1 MCEMKILFHVNY
13 AIIMT
18 LTLHLVKSQDSCHI
32 TVLMKIISV
41 VKCKMVQLISW
52 KFYLKW
58 RVGRVV
64 VKRSDTDRLPTYVL
78 KSITILRVF

>member
-18 LTLHLVKSQDSCHI
+18 LTLHLVKSQDSCYI

-41 VKCKMVQLISW
+41 VKCKMVQN
-52 KFYLKW
+52 FYLKW

-64 VKRSDTDRLPTYVL
+64 VKRSDTDRLPIYVL

>member
-1 MCEMKILFHVNY
+1 MKILFHVNY

-18 LTLHLVKSQDSCHI
+18 LNLHLVKSQDSCHI

-41 VKCKMVQLISW
+41 VKFKMFQLVSC

-64 VKRSDTDRLPTYVL
+64 VKRSDTDRLPICVL
-78 KSITILRVF
+78 KLITILRVC